1 MLNDKTNYLYILI
14 YKQLSITKA
23 YTQQSIVFSLN
34 RSYLNIYQVIF
45 NYQLVIIALY
55 NEVSPYPKIKTQLT
69 SKTLRIGRNFSE
81 NKENALSK
89 F

>member
-34 RSYLNIYQVIF
+34 RSYLYIYQRLF
-45 NYQLVIIALY
+45 SII
-55 NEVSPYPKIKTQLT
+55 SW
-69 SKTLRIGRNFSE
+69 
-81 NKENALSK
+81 
-89 F
+89 